1 MLTVEG
7 VGSSPKA
14 ADVMTRE
21 ATWAERFCW
30 LGLDGGVDRA
40 FLILLWLFVSL
51 FLCIGLETFAG
62 DSSPEP

>member
-1 MLTVEG
+1 MAAG
-7 VGSSPKA
+7 V
-14 ADVMTRE
+14 VTRG
-21 ATWAERFCW
+21 ATWAARFCW
-30 LGLDGGVDRA
+30 LRLGGGVDRA